1 MCYTAFDSGLAYI
14 INTVSSLYLYKY
26 SSIPD
31 YKIYAL
37 FFLFVGQM
45 QLFDMIF
52 WLNDECT
59 LINKLVTKLA
69 IVFNHLQP
77 VVLYLLVKKYNKKL
91 NLASRIVIYIY
102 ILVML
107 IYTVN
112 LWPSVTCTKKD
123 KVCCSL
129 PLKVNNNKEII
140 NWEWTLQSNSHIM
153 YFMFIVSFVLSAT
166 NIKVNNLIFIIAT
179 IVSFMISYKIPV
191 LNQGVGRIWCYFAAF
206 APLIFIVL
214 DKFKVNINLDDIL
227 R

>member
-14 INTVSSLYLYKY
+14 ISTASALYLYNY
-26 SSIPD
+26 SSIQD

-77 VVLYLLVKKYNKKL
+77 IVLYLLVKKYNKKM

-107 IYTVN
+107 IYTLN
-112 LWPSVTCTKKD
+112 LWQTVSCTKKD

-129 PLKVNNNKEII
+129 PLKVSNNNEII
-140 NWEWTLQSNSHIM
+140 NWEWNVQSYNQLM
-153 YFMFIVSFVLSAT
+153 YFMFIVSFVISAT
-166 NIKVNNLIFIIAT
+166 NIKVNNLIFIIVT
-179 IVSFMISYKIPV
+179 ILSFMISYKIPV
-191 LNQGVGRIWCYFAAF
+191 LNKGVGRIWCYLASFG
-206 APLIFIVL
+206 PLIFIAL
-214 DKFKVNINLDDIL
+214 DKFNIDININNIL
-227 R
+227 Q